1 VTAPSEWPRR
11 NSTSGGVSD
20 EAKRPS
26 ILVFTC
32 LAGHL
37 VRHHDFDNRVALR
50 QKSALS
56 ICSGELHRKK
66 AARNAHVF
74 FDPNQ

>member
-1 VTAPSEWPRR
+1 
-11 NSTSGGVSD
+11 
-20 EAKRPS
+20 
-26 ILVFTC
+26 
-32 LAGHL
+32 L